1 VPSHRRMRAFD
12 RDATRG
18 IQSTVST
25 ERSTDPL
32 SIPEIPRQAGWA
44 ALLRREYALIYCMGL
59 LNKTG
64 PFEVTLRDKLNNF
77 SHLLSNQTL
86 RKYLAS
92 NCLSAQQM
100 VTAFRIERPPPI
112 TNSCFWTVGLQ

>member
-1 VPSHRRMRAFD
+1 MRAFD
-12 RDATRG
+12 REPTRG

-44 ALLRREYALIYCMGL
+44 ALLRREYALIYCVGL

-86 RKYLAS
+86 RKHLAS
-92 NCLSAQQM
+92 NCLSGQEM
-100 VTAFRIERPPPI
+100 VTVFRIERSPPI